1 MIFSAMF
8 LVLVFSPVIINTVI
22 LRQYMHREVKARK
35 AEVPLRNAV
44 P

>member
-8 LVLVFSPVIINTVI
+8 LVLVFVHN
-22 LRQYMHREVKARK
+22 QYGYPQAVHAQGSKGRK